1 MKILVIVQRLIAI
14 VTMIVGFMLMV
25 SETPLNQ
32 GLYAQ
37 AWLTIGGFVI
47 AVLSVGWL
55 VLIGE
60 EEELFIHETR

>member
-1 MKILVIVQRLIAI
+1 MKALAIIQRGIALI
-14 VTMIVGFMLMV
+14 TLIVGLFFMLCEV
-25 SETPLNQ
+25 PIDQSVASQ
-32 GLYAQ
+32 G
-37 AWLTIGGFVI
+37 WLTIGGFVI